1 MELNEIFKYIT
12 VVWREMCQRKFKVA
26 LAISLFS
33 FTIMFLGMVK
43 LSNFSSSVTIFADN
57 QNIIKPLLGNK
68 ASVTGIK
75 QNRTEQVRDII
86 HSPRVLTQVVD
97 SIYGEQAFPTPRSKD
112 LKLSQLRKDITIKG
126 LSSNYIKISYQDDS
140 AERTFQILN
149 KVVSLFIESSANAKR
164 EESRNAYNFIE
175 QQTRSYK
182 ERLLS
187 AETKLKTFQ
196 SNNFDGTE
204 MEVNQRIASL
214 RATIEEMKIQVQES
228 NTRINS
234 LKKQLSGESKF
245 AESDFESAVY
255 HAKLQQLKQ
264 KKAELLL
271 QYKED
276 YPAIIVLNYQ
286 IADLNKTITEVTNKI
301 LPEANLNANFNPL
314 YKELRSKQAAAEV
327 EKQTLINRLN
337 AFNSLLNEAYD
348 RRKRIANN
356 KAELS
361 ELTRDYSVFQIQYED
376 MLAKKEKARISMV
389 LDIQG
394 QGVNFKLQEAA
405 TYPTTPKGP
414 RFIHFFIAAPIISL
428 LLIIMLFAAKILLDN
443 RIRFATQLHII
454 DNMPVLA
461 SFGHVSCDQ
470 EQLRQR
476 RQNYLLLSF
485 TVLMTSLYV
494 LIALNHKYDLTIS
507 QYLNWGAI

>member
-1 MELNEIFKYIT
+1 MELSEIFKYIM
-12 VVWREMCQRKFKVA
+12 VVWREICQRKFKVA
-26 LAISLFS
+26 LVISILS
-33 FTIMFLGMVK
+33 FLIMLLGMVK

-57 QNIIKPLLGNK
+57 QNIIKPLLGSK

-86 HSPRVLTQVVD
+86 HSPRLLTQVING
-97 SIYGEQAFPTPRSKD
+97 IYGEHAFSSPQSKD
-112 LKLSQLRKDITIKG
+112 LKISQLRKNIIIKG

-149 KVVSLFIESSANAKR
+149 KVVALFIENSANAKR

-175 QQTRSYK
+175 QQSRTYK
-182 ERLLS
+182 EQLLL

-214 RATIEEMKIQVQES
+214 RATIEEMKIQAQES
-228 NTRINS
+228 HTRIRS
-234 LKKQLSGESKF
+234 LKTQLSGESKF
-245 AESDFESAVY
+245 SDNDFESAVY
-255 HAKLQQLKQ
+255 HAKLKQLEQ

-276 YPAIIVLNYQ
+276 YPGIVILNHQ
-286 IADLNKTITEVTNKI
+286 IKDLNNTITEVTNKTQ
-301 LPEANLNANFNPL
+301 PETSFNSNFNPL
-314 YKELRSKQAAAEV
+314 YKELRSKLATANV
-327 EKQTLINRLN
+327 EKQALINRLN
-337 AFNSLLNEAYD
+337 AFNRLLNEAYE

-361 ELTRDYSVFQIQYED
+361 ELTRDYSVFQEQYED

-405 TYPTTPKGP
+405 TYPTTPSGP
-414 RFIHFFIAAPIISL
+414 RFVHFFIAAPIVSI
-428 LLIIMLFAAKILLDN
+428 LLIIILFAGKVLLDN
-443 RIRFATQLHII
+443 RIRFASQLDII
-454 DNMPVLA
+454 DDMPVLA
-461 SFGHVSCDQ
+461 SFSHVICHQ
-470 EQLRQR
+470 EKQQR
-476 RQNYLLLSF
+476 RIQNYLLLSYSLAMIF
-485 TVLMTSLYV
+485 LYV
-494 LIALNHKYDLTIS
+494 LIALNHKYDLTIL
-507 QYLNWGAI
+507 QFLTFGAI

>member
-12 VVWREMCQRKFKVA
+12 VVWREICQRKFKVA

-33 FTIMFLGMVK
+33 FTIMLLGMIK

-57 QNIIKPLLGNK
+57 QNIIKPLLGSK

-86 HSPRVLTQVVD
+86 HSPRLLTQAVD
-97 SIYGEQAFPTPRSKD
+97 SIYGERAFPTPRSKD
-112 LKLSQLRKDITIKG
+112 LKLSQLRKNITIKG

-140 AERTFQILN
+140 AERTFQVLN
-149 KVVSLFIESSANAKR
+149 KVVSLFIESSAKAKQ
-164 EESRNAYNFIE
+164 EESRSAYNFIE

-187 AETKLKTFQ
+187 AETKLKDFQ

-214 RATIEEMKIQVQES
+214 RATIEEMKIQAQES
-228 NTRINS
+228 NTRIRT

-245 AESDFESAVY
+245 AENGFESAVY
-255 HAKLQQLKQ
+255 HAKLKNLEQ

-286 IADLNKTITEVTNKI
+286 IADMNKTITEVINNTA
-301 LPEANLNANFNPL
+301 PESNLNANFNPL
-314 YKELRSKQAAAEV
+314 YKELRSKLATAKV
-327 EKQTLINRLN
+327 EKQTLLNRLN
-337 AFNSLLNEAYD
+337 AFNTLLNEAYE

-361 ELTRDYSVFQIQYED
+361 ELTRDYSVFQLQYED

-414 RFIHFFIAAPIISL
+414 RFIHFFVAAPIVSVL
-428 LLIIMLFAAKILLDN
+428 VIIMLFVAKIILDN
-443 RIRFATQLHII
+443 RIRFASQLHII

-461 SFGHVSCDQ
+461 SFGHVNCSQ
-470 EQLRQR
+470 EKQQRR

-485 TVLMTSLYV
+485 ATGMTALYI

-507 QYLNWGAI
+507 QYLNFGAI